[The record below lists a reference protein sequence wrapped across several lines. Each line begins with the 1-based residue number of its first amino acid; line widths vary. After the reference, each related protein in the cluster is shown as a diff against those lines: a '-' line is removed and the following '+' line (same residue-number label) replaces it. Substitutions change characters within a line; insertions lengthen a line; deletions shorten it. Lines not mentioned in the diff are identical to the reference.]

1 MRTTKSS
8 ARKYATIGGVVG
20 LLDGLALVL
29 SIHSSFSFLTP
40 ILLLLALPCF
50 AVALRLDGARF
61 PEWVPWAAGVLTMA
75 LLGAAVGLIV
85 HWLRGCMQPDDLG
98 VVRPAVKDESSPNSS
113 GGF

>member
-8 ARKYATIGGVVG
+8 ARKYATIGGAVG

-50 AVALRLDGARF
+50 AVPLRLDGARL
-61 PEWVPWAAGVLTMA
+61 PSWAAGALTIA
-75 LLGAAVGLIV
+75 LLGAAVGRVV
-85 HWLRGCMQPDDLG
+85 HWLRSYIQP
-98 VVRPAVKDESSPNSS
+98 VTRPTVRNESNPNSS

>member
-8 ARKYATIGGVVG
+8 ARKYATIGGVLG

-29 SIHSSFSFLTP
+29 SIHTSFSFLTP

-50 AVALRLDGARF
+50 AVALRLDGAQF
-61 PEWVPWAAGVLTMA
+61 PEWLPWTAGVLTMA

-85 HWLRGCMQPDDLG
+85 HWLRSYMQRDDPG
-98 VVRPAVKDESSPNSS
+98 VARTTVWDESSPNSS